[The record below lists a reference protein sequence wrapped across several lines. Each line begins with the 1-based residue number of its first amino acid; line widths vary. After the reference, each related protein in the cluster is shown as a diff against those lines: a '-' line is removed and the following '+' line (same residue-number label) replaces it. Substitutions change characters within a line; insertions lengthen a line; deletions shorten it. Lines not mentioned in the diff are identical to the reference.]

1 MNKKLPK
8 NRKDLISIFESQIAS
23 RHMDL
28 KARLLK
34 DQGKCYYTIGS
45 SGHEGNA
52 VFGYVFP
59 YTDMAFLHYRSTPF
73 FLQRSKQVSGLTPFF
88 DTALSFMAS
97 SEDPISGGRHKV
109 IGSKKLNIPP
119 QTSTIA
125 SHLPKAVGTA
135 FSITILTATASVLTH
150 RKYNSVDFNIIKN
163 YGTFVIIGVFSGTL
177 MAALMN
183 TKTLLFFFSA
193 VVYFFGAYLLLQS
206 EKKKK
211 IKKKFN
217 IFPRIIFGFLSGLIS
232 APMGITGAMMNVPI
246 LRYFG
251 YPINLAIGSSAAI
264 GFIIALFGSIGFFTS
279 GLMLKADIPL
289 SIGFINIPAFII
301 FVPITTFMARIGAK
315 TVQDLDRV
323 KTQRLFGVFLY
334 VIGTLFLYRFLVT

>member
-1 MNKKLPK
+1 MLSHKKSLDIS
-8 NRKDLISIFESQIAS
+8 RKTNA
-23 RHMDL
+23 
-28 KARLLK
+28 LLE
-34 DQGKCYYTIGS
+34 GHFVLS
-45 SGHEGNA
+45 SG
-52 VFGYVFP
+52 
-59 YTDMAFLHYRSTPF
+59 LHS
-73 FLQRSKQVSGLTPFF
+73 SKYIQCAKL
-88 DTALSFMAS
+88 LSF
-97 SEDPISGGRHKV
+97 PHK
-109 IGSKKLNIPP
+109 
-119 QTSTIA
+119 A
-125 SHLPKAVGTA
+125 
-135 FSITILTATASVLTH
+135 
-150 RKYNSVDFNIIKN
+150 
-163 YGTFVIIGVFSGTL
+163 
-177 MAALMN
+177 
-183 TKTLLFFFSA
+183 
-193 VVYFFGAYLLLQS
+193 
-206 EKKKK
+206 EKICKSLAGK

>member
-1 MNKKLPK
+1 MNNTLLEINNIYFIFLMMAAAVPVGFFAGFFGIGGG
-8 NRKDLISIFESQIAS
+8 LISVPCLFFVFEAFNV
-23 RHMDL
+23 D
-28 KARLLK
+28 K
-34 DQGKCYYTIGS
+34 DYLM
-45 SGHEGNA
+45 H
-52 VFGYVFP
+52 
-59 YTDMAFLHYRSTPF
+59 
-73 FLQRSKQVSGLTPFF
+73 
-88 DTALSFMAS
+88 LS
-97 SEDPISGGRHKV
+97 
-109 IGSKKLNIPP
+109 
-119 QTSTIA
+119 
-125 SHLPKAVGTA
+125 VGTA

-150 RKYNSVDFNIIKN
+150 RKYNAVDFNIIKN

-193 VVYFFGAYLLLQS
+193 VVFFFGAYLLLQS

-279 GLMLKADIPL
+279 GMMLKADIPL

>member
-1 MNKKLPK
+1 MNNTLLEINNIYFIFLMMAAAVPVGFFAGFFGIGGG
-8 NRKDLISIFESQIAS
+8 LISVPFLFFVFEAFNV
-23 RHMDL
+23 D
-28 KARLLK
+28 K
-34 DQGKCYYTIGS
+34 DYLM
-45 SGHEGNA
+45 H
-52 VFGYVFP
+52 
-59 YTDMAFLHYRSTPF
+59 
-73 FLQRSKQVSGLTPFF
+73 
-88 DTALSFMAS
+88 LS
-97 SEDPISGGRHKV
+97 
-109 IGSKKLNIPP
+109 
-119 QTSTIA
+119 
-125 SHLPKAVGTA
+125 VGTA

-150 RKYNSVDFNIIKN
+150 RKYNAVDFKIIKN

-193 VVYFFGAYLLLQS
+193 VVFFFGAYLLLQS

-251 YPINLAIGSSAAI
+251 YPINLAIGTSAAI

-301 FVPITTFMARIGAK
+301 FVPITTLMARIGAK
-315 TVQDLDRV
+315 TVQDLDRI

>member
-1 MNKKLPK
+1 MINSLFFSENLIFILLMVLAALPVGFFAGLFGIGGG
-8 NRKDLISIFESQIAS
+8 LISVPFLFFIFDNFNIDKNYLM
-23 RHMDL
+23 H
-28 KARLLK
+28 
-34 DQGKCYYTIGS
+34 
-45 SGHEGNA
+45 
-52 VFGYVFP
+52 
-59 YTDMAFLHYRSTPF
+59 
-73 FLQRSKQVSGLTPFF
+73 
-88 DTALSFMAS
+88 LS
-97 SEDPISGGRHKV
+97 
-109 IGSKKLNIPP
+109 
-119 QTSTIA
+119 
-125 SHLPKAVGTA
+125 VGTS
-135 FSITILTATASVLTH
+135 FSITILTSFVSVVTH
-150 RKYNSVDFNIIKN
+150 RKHNAVDLKIIKTFGIFVILGVIT
-163 YGTFVIIGVFSGTL
+163 GTFL
-177 MAALMN
+177 AALLN
-183 TKTLLFFFSA
+183 TKSLVLIFA
-193 VVYFFGAYLLLQS
+193 LVVYFFGAYLLLVNQNIKR
-206 EKKKK
+206 KKV
-211 IKKKFN
+211 FSL
-217 IFPRIIFGFLSGLIS
+217 FPRIIFGFLSGLIS

>member
-1 MNKKLPK
+1 M
-8 NRKDLISIFESQIAS
+8 
-23 RHMDL
+23 H
-28 KARLLK
+28 
-34 DQGKCYYTIGS
+34 
-45 SGHEGNA
+45 
-52 VFGYVFP
+52 
-59 YTDMAFLHYRSTPF
+59 
-73 FLQRSKQVSGLTPFF
+73 
-88 DTALSFMAS
+88 LS
-97 SEDPISGGRHKV
+97 
-109 IGSKKLNIPP
+109 
-119 QTSTIA
+119 
-125 SHLPKAVGTA
+125 VGTA

-150 RKYNSVDFNIIKN
+150 RKYNAVDFNIIKN